1 MTRFASQPRDETDES
16 RAETYEVLALLLS
29 AAPPAD
35 VLRALSDLTPDEGSV
50 LGAAWADLAKAAAGT
65 TPEAAEREFFDLFI
79 GVGRGELLPYAS
91 FYMTGFLNERP
102 LAVLRGDLAALGIAR
117 RAGDHDPEDRIALL
131 CGVMAAFAGGS
142 LTAGEAG
149 PGEALFYNRHL
160 APWAG
165 MFFDDLEKAPA
176 AKFYAAVGR
185 VGRLFMEIEAQG
197 FALDADA
204 TEAA

>member
-1 MTRFASQPRDETDES
+1 MTRSASQPRDETDDR
-16 RAETYEVLALLLS
+16 RAESYDALALLL
-29 AAPPAD
+29 AASPPAD
-35 VLRALSDLTPDEGSV
+35 VLRALSDLSPDEGSA
-50 LGAAWADLAKAAAGT
+50 LGAAWADLAKAAAST
-65 TPEAAEREFFDLFI
+65 TPEAVEREFFDLFI

-91 FYMTGFLNERP
+91 FYLTGFLNERP

-131 CGVMAAFAGGS
+131 CAVMAAFAGGS

-149 PGEALFYNRHL
+149 PGEALFFNRHL

-197 FALDADA
+197 FALAA
-204 TEAA
+204 EAPEAA